1 MPLTFAHLNIS
12 LQGHKPAIRLNSYLL
27 YDECLMLSVKM
38 ELSGN
43 VLCLPLVCLVVWVFW
58 GVCFFSLF
66 GLFLKTSAF
75 YSDPTL
81 LHIPETN
88 TLSKFSC
95 FLGSPSLGQHFLKHP
110 VAWAVEK

>member
-1 MPLTFAHLNIS
+1 MPLTFAHLNTS

-58 GVCFFSLF
+58 GVFFF
-66 GLFLKTSAF
+66 LFLVF
-75 YSDPTL
+75 
-81 LHIPETN
+81 
-88 TLSKFSC
+88 F
-95 FLGSPSLGQHFLKHP
+95 
-110 VAWAVEK
+110 